1 MGAFLYYRMEVFIM
15 GISITVEVN
24 NLANKLS
31 PKVTQAIRSSI
42 QSSLLQIKNKWSQS
56 TKGISIKYP
65 LDSQGLSGDVG
76 LPSLSDLKI
85 APLNIPTSLPILD
98 TNFSTILGFQTP
110 MNKNTYSIGYNPKM
124 GHNSY
129 KKEWIERQKNK
140 KVGLHRIVQGYQ
152 PKKKKDDPIQWMRRV
167 PDVEVDKIAP
177 YAQITFVDILTNNLN
192 GIR

>member
-1 MGAFLYYRMEVFIM
+1 M
-15 GISITVEVN
+15 GISITVNVD
-24 NLANKLS
+24 NLTSKLS

-65 LDSQGLSGDVG
+65 LDRQGLSGDVG

-85 APLNIPTSLPILD
+85 APLSIPTSLPILD
-98 TNFSTILGFQTP
+98 TNFSTILGFQAP
-110 MNKNTYSIGYNPKM
+110 VNKNTYSIGYSPKM

-152 PKKKKDDPIQWMRRV
+152 PKKKKEDPIQWMRRV